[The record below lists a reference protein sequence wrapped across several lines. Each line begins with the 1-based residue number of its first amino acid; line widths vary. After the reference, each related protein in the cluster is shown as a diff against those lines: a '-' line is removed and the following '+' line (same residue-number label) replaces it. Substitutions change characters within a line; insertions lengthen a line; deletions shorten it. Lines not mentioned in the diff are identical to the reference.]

1 MWRRPLSFS
10 LRRNNAD
17 ALEQT
22 PQTLKSTRQLER
34 QSSLK
39 GQLTH
44 PHTVQEVN
52 KKKKKKTWEKYQKN
66 DKCNY
71 SDNNLK
77 PWCSHQ
83 SCNMTIVSQEMTQ
96 PNGDRPFV
104 LGHCFVQYD
113 LTVRRSDLDFAN
125 ITQ

>member
-52 KKKKKKTWEKYQKN
+52 KKKKKTWEKYQKN